1 MVDRVWRRQ
10 ANNLWMIDVGLIL
23 LCNLFA
29 ARIVG
34 IKLLQFIQENGR
46 LPFIH
51 AAIKAAIVIRI
62 ALSLPIIG
70 YAAHRKRQSLVVGG
84 DGTCI
89 TQRAEVLAGIETVRS
104 GIAEAARVLAAEQ

>member
-1 MVDRVWRRQ
+1 
-10 ANNLWMIDVGLIL
+10 MIDVDLIL

-34 IKLLQFIQENGR
+34 VKLLQFIQENCR

-51 AAIKAAIVIRI
+51 AAIKATIVIRI

-70 YAAHRKRQSLVVGG
+70 YAAHRKRQSLIVGG

-89 TQRAEVLAGIETVRS
+89 AQCAEVLAGIKTVRS
-104 GIAEAARVLAAEQ
+104 GISEAARVLAAEQ

>member
-1 MVDRVWRRQ
+1 
-10 ANNLWMIDVGLIL
+10 MIDMGLIL

-34 IKLLQFIQENGR
+34 VKLLQFIQENSR

-51 AAIKAAIVIRI
+51 AAIKTTIVIRI
-62 ALSLPIIG
+62 ALSFPIIG
-70 YAAHRKRQSLVVGG
+70 YAAHRKRQSLIVGG

-89 TQRAEVLAGIETVRS
+89 AQRAEVLAGIETVRS
-104 GIAEAARVLAAEQ
+104 GIAEAAGVLAAEQ

>member
-1 MVDRVWRRQ
+1 
-10 ANNLWMIDVGLIL
+10 MIDVGLIL

-29 ARIVG
+29 ARIVS

-51 AAIKAAIVIRI
+51 ATIKAAIVIRI

-89 TQRAEVLAGIETVRS
+89 AQRAEVLAGIETVRS
-104 GIAEAARVLAAEQ
+104 GVAEAARVLTMEQ

>member
-1 MVDRVWRRQ
+1 M
-10 ANNLWMIDVGLIL
+10 GLIL

-29 ARIVG
+29 ARIISV
-34 IKLLQFIQENGR
+34 KLLQFIQENGC

-51 AAIKAAIVIRI
+51 AGIKATIVIRI
-62 ALSLPIIG
+62 ARSLPIIG

-89 TQRAEVLAGIETVRS
+89 TQSAKVLAGIETVRS
-104 GIAEAARVLAAEQ
+104 GIADAARVLAAEQ

>member
-1 MVDRVWRRQ
+1 
-10 ANNLWMIDVGLIL
+10 MIDVGLIL

-29 ARIVG
+29 ARIVS

-51 AAIKAAIVIRI
+51 AAIKAAIVILI
-62 ALSLPIIG
+62 ARSLPIIG
-70 YAAHRKRQSLVVGG
+70 YAADRKRQSLVVGG

-89 TQRAEVLAGIETVRS
+89 AQRAEVLTGLETVCS